1 VGQPAQNRR
10 RTWLASRPVAG
21 PRLSAGPVSLPTRVV
36 SPLSAVTKRMLLA
49 AGLLLLSTAI
59 IYWGRYG
66 YRDAAYPGR
75 PLSVLACFYY
85 ATVTLST
92 TGFGDI
98 VPVTTSA
105 RLVNTVVITP
115 LRVLFLIVLVGT
127 TLEVLAE
134 RTRTNWRINRWRSGM
149 AGHTVIVGYGTKG
162 RSVIRT
168 LGQTGMAGDSM
179 VVVDLS
185 TEAVAEANAAGL
197 AAVCGD
203 GTRRTILSQAEAG
216 SAAQI
221 VIAVSRDDS
230 AVLITLTAR
239 QLNPSAVIV
248 AAVREQENRQLLRQS
263 GADHVIVSSDT
274 AGQMLAFST
283 IRPAAG
289 LLIADLLDHGRGL
302 DLTERPV
309 AASEV
314 GQRPHDEAGTV
325 IAVVRGDEVL
335 AATDPRAVQLHV
347 ADRLI
352 LVSSREHS
360 ATQPPD

>member
-1 VGQPAQNRR
+1 MRAG
-10 RTWLASRPVAG
+10 TRPGLDGAG
-21 PRLSAGPVSLPTRVV
+21 PRLAAGPVSLPTRAV
-36 SPLSAVTKRMLLA
+36 SPLAAVSKRMLLA
-49 AGLLLLSTAI
+49 AGLLVLSTAI

-98 VPVTTSA
+98 VPVTAAA
-105 RLVNTVVITP
+105 RLVNSVVITP

-134 RTRTNWRINRWRSGM
+134 RTRSNWRINRWRSRM
-149 AGHTVIVGYGTKG
+149 AGQTVIIGYGTKG
-162 RSVIRT
+162 RSAIRT
-168 LGQTGMAGDSM
+168 LGQSGVPGDSI

-185 TEAVAEANAAGL
+185 AEAVAEANEAGL

-203 GTRRTILSQAEAG
+203 GTRRSILSQAETG
-216 SAAQI
+216 SAAQV

-263 GADHVIVSSDT
+263 GADHVVVSSDT

-283 IRPAAG
+283 VRPAAG

-309 AASEV
+309 AGSEV
-314 GQRPHDEAGTV
+314 GQPPRDGAGTV

-335 AATDPRAVQLHV
+335 AATDPRAARLSA

-352 LVSSREHS
+352 LVSSRQRP
-360 ATQPPD
+360 AAQPPD